1 MKIVNFDRKTG
12 QMKIKADTL
21 DDLWHL
27 DKIIAPGDEVESHS
41 LRTYKVGTKEEKK
54 PVTIRVK
61 AERIEF
67 AKSANRLRILG
78 TIVWGEPEEYIQ
90 LGKHHSIDLEVGGQ
104 IKVIKQWKKHEYD
117 RLKEAEKES
126 LRPKIRIIV
135 MDEEKALTAM
145 LRAFGV
151 EYGAE
156 FYSSGSKKDDNYE
169 KSELDYFGKIT
180 SEIERHPEKFV
191 VAGPGFAKDNLKK
204 FISHK
209 KPELLKRI
217 VFESVSYAERSGVNE
232 LFKKGVIERIMGD
245 ERFEKEMKL
254 VEELLVEIYKET
266 GKAAYGIKEVK
277 KAAEAFA
284 IDRLLVLDEYLRS
297 DKEAEAVVDIADRN
311 KAEIIVVS
319 SEGDAGAKLKG
330 FGKIAALLKFK
341 LRE

>member
-1 MKIVNFDRKTG
+1 
-12 QMKIKADTL
+12 
-21 DDLWHL
+21 
-27 DKIIAPGDEVESHS
+27 
-41 LRTYKVGTKEEKK
+41 
-54 PVTIRVK
+54 
-61 AERIEF
+61 
-67 AKSANRLRILG
+67 
-78 TIVWGEPEEYIQ
+78 
-90 LGKHHSIDLEVGGQ
+90 
-104 IKVIKQWKKHEYD
+104 
-117 RLKEAEKES
+117 
-126 LRPKIRIIV
+126 
-135 MDEEKALTAM
+135 LTAM

-156 FYSSGSKKDDNYE
+156 FYSSGSKKDDNYSKNE
-169 KSELDYFGKIT
+169 GEYFAKIA

-204 FISHK
+204 YISHK

-232 LFKKGVIERIMGD
+232 LFKNGAIEKIMGE

-266 GKAAYGIKEVK
+266 GKAAYGIAEVK

-284 IDRLLVLDEYLRS
+284 IDRLLILDEYLRS
-297 DKEAEAVVDIADRN
+297 DKEAETVADMADRN
-311 KAEIIVVS
+311 KAEVIVVS

-330 FGKIAALLKFK
+330 FGKIAAFLKFK